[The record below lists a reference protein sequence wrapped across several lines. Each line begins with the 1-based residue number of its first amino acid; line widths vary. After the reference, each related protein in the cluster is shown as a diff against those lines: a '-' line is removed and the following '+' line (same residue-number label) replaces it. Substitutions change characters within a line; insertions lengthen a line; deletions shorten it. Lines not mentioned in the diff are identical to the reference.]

1 MKKLKFDTGLQHWQV
16 GGGVLTFNPGDPNLY
31 SRFLGAVEAMQK
43 LTAEQTLTPQQADAS
58 LREQIRTIFPDADVD
73 AMLPQNLLAI
83 CGNGKP
89 LVLNFLEAV
98 EELLVEG
105 ARAFA
110 QGNA

>member
-1 MKKLKFDTGLQHWQV
+1 MKKLKFDSGLQSWQV

-31 SRFLGAVEAMQK
+31 SRFLGAVEQMQK

-105 ARAFA
+105 ARAFS
-110 QGNA
+110 QSV